1 MKYRWTAVLMTSV
14 LVSVSVTAGGT
25 SATAAP
31 EPCKDVALVGVKG
44 SGEDPNKQN
53 GVGVTVG
60 TAWSMIEQAVSDLD
74 YAYVA
79 IPYPAEGVE
88 VMAPSKLQVTGIAAL
103 PVGVAG
109 LVPAA
114 LALTSWYKTK
124 LTPFL
129 RSIDAG
135 VGTLDTA
142 IDLRSQGCEDESL
155 VLVGYSQGAAVIH
168 RYLSRIEDLQDWDV
182 MDRIAAVVLISDPD
196 RVPGSRE
203 QSFGGASA
211 GAQGVAYYAGS
222 LKLAPARRDIPTDLA
237 DVTVSVCLKRDIVCD
252 FTPRGLVP
260 GFFSTG
266 KRIHT
271 DSYKDKKN
279 LTDAINYVADL
290 L

>member
-1 MKYRWTAVLMTSV
+1 MKFRWTTVLVTSV

-60 TAWSMIEQAVSDLD
+60 TAWEMIQGAVTDLS
-74 YAYVA
+74 YAYVP
-79 IPYPAEGVE
+79 ISYPAKGVE
-88 VMAPSKLQVTGIAAL
+88 VMRPSGLQQAGIAAL
-103 PVGVAG
+103 PTGVAG
-109 LVPAA
+109 LGATA

-129 RSIDAG
+129 KSIDAG
-135 VGTLDTA
+135 VDSLDAA
-142 IDLRSQGCEDESL
+142 IDLRSQSCEDESI

-168 RYLSRIEDLQDWDV
+168 RYLNRLEDRQDWDV

-196 RVPGSRE
+196 RVPGSRA
-203 QSFGGASA
+203 QSFGGATS
-211 GAQGVAYYAGS
+211 GAQGAAYFAGS
-222 LKLAPARRDIPTDLA
+222 LKLAPARRDIPADLA

-252 FTPRGLVP
+252 FTPRGLLTP
-260 GFFSTG
+260 TG
-266 KRIHT
+266 TRIHT
-271 DSYKDKKN
+271 DSYKDKRN
-279 LTDAINYVADL
+279 LTQAVFYVADL

>member
-1 MKYRWTAVLMTSV
+1 MRVRFRWTTVAMSLV
-14 LVSVSVTAGGT
+14 LVTGSAAAGA
-25 SATAAP
+25 SFATAAP
-31 EPCKDVALVGVKG
+31 LQPCKDVALVGVKG
-44 SGEDPNKQN
+44 SGEDANSRD
-53 GVGVTVG
+53 GVGPTVG

-79 IPYPAEGVE
+79 IPYPAEGVDT
-88 VMAPSKLQVTGIAAL
+88 MYPTKLQV
-103 PVGVAG
+103 AG
-109 LVPAA
+109 LATGPGNAA
-114 LALTSWYKTK
+114 LAVTTWYKTK
-124 LTPFL
+124 VTTFL

-142 IDLRSQGCEDESL
+142 IDLRSRNCEDESI

-168 RYLSRIEDLQDWDV
+168 RYLNRLEDRQDWDV

-203 QSFGGASA
+203 QSLGGASI

-222 LKLAPARRDIPTDLA
+222 VKLAPARRDIPADLA
-237 DVTVSVCLKRDIVCD
+237 DVTVSVCMKRDIVCD
-252 FTPRGLVP
+252 FTPKGLLTFP
-260 GFFSTG
+260 IG

-279 LTDAINYVADL
+279 LADAINYLADL